1 MDVVGGVGR
10 LLAPLHCGPTA
21 RSIPVLFAS
30 ARGEIYACP
39 MRVVWLVGGLL
50 LVVGGSVW
58 VLQGLN
64 VAFAPK
70 SVMTG
75 DPLWV
80 ALGIVAVAGGVTLV
94 SVNRRA

>member
-10 LLAPLHCGPTA
+10 LLAPLVCGPTA

-30 ARGEIYACP
+30 ARGEFYASA
-39 MRVVWLVGGLL
+39 MRRVRLVGGVL
-50 LVVGGSVW
+50 LVLGGSVW

-70 SVMTG
+70 SAMTG

-80 ALGIVAVAGGVTLV
+80 VLGVVVVVGGAVLV
-94 SVNRRA
+94 GANRRV